1 MPRGALVIGSRT
13 HCAQLRGIRTKPLRF
28 SIMPRRSMSTPPA
41 PLAPAAPDSD
51 AHDGDDQRLGR
62 DFVQSLERGL
72 LVMRCFTPDLPDL
85 SVTEVAERT
94 NISRAAARRILFTL
108 ERLGYTGRNR
118 AGLFH
123 LEPAVLSLG
132 YGYIAGQQLPQI
144 ARPYL
149 QAIAEQLHG
158 SSSVAVLDHFDVM
171 FIARA
176 RSPSLV
182 STTVDVGSRLPAHVT
197 ALGRVLLADLPEEQI
212 DVYLEGARIQQ
223 LTEFTRVDRE
233 QIRQA
238 VFDARETRY
247 SLVDQELAIG
257 VRAIAVPIL
266 DAAGSVAA
274 SLNVS
279 VADSRPT
286 AQEVVDRCLPVLRR
300 AAAQISAALGP
311 A

>member
-1 MPRGALVIGSRT
+1 
-13 HCAQLRGIRTKPLRF
+13 
-28 SIMPRRSMSTPPA
+28 MSTSSRPA
-41 PLAPAAPDSD
+41 SAANGADTPERHDPDE
-51 AHDGDDQRLGR
+51 ARLGR

-72 LVMRCFTPDLPDL
+72 MVLRCFTPDQPDL

-94 NISRAAARRILFTL
+94 CISRAAARRILFTL

-123 LEPAVLSLG
+123 LQPAVLTLG

-149 QAIAEQLHG
+149 QAVAEQLHG
-158 SSSVAVLDHFDVM
+158 SSSLGVLDHYDVM

-182 STTVDVGSRLPAHVT
+182 STTVDIGSRLPAHVT
-197 ALGRVLLADLPEEQI
+197 ALGRVLLADLPEDQI
-212 DVYLEGARIQQ
+212 EVYLEGARVQR
-223 LTEFTRVDRE
+223 LTEFTKVDRGA
-233 QIRQA
+233 IRQA
-238 VFDARETRY
+238 VRDARDERY

-257 VRAIAVPIL
+257 VRAIAVPVY
-266 DAAGSVAA
+266 DQTGSVVA

-279 VADSRPT
+279 VADTRPT
-286 AQEVVDRCLPVLRR
+286 AEEVLERCLPVLRR
-300 AAAQISAALGP
+300 AAAQISAALGS

>member
-1 MPRGALVIGSRT
+1 
-13 HCAQLRGIRTKPLRF
+13 
-28 SIMPRRSMSTPPA
+28 MSTSSRPA
-41 PLAPAAPDSD
+41 SAANGADTPERHDPDE
-51 AHDGDDQRLGR
+51 ARLGR

-72 LVMRCFTPDLPDL
+72 MVLRCFTPDQPDL

-94 NISRAAARRILFTL
+94 SISRAAARRILFTL

-123 LEPAVLSLG
+123 LQPAVLTLG

-149 QAIAEQLHG
+149 QAVAEQLHG
-158 SSSVAVLDHFDVM
+158 SSSLGVLDHYDVM

-182 STTVDVGSRLPAHVT
+182 STTVDIGSRLPAHVT
-197 ALGRVLLADLPEEQI
+197 ALGRVLLADLPEDQI
-212 DVYLEGARIQQ
+212 EVYLEGARVQR
-223 LTEFTRVDRE
+223 LTEFTKVDRGA
-233 QIRQA
+233 IRQA
-238 VFDARETRY
+238 VRDARDERY

-257 VRAIAVPIL
+257 VRAIAVPVY
-266 DAAGSVAA
+266 DQTGSVVA

-279 VADSRPT
+279 VADTRPT
-286 AQEVVDRCLPVLRR
+286 AEEVLERCLPVLRR
-300 AAAQISAALGP
+300 AAAQISAALGS

>member
-1 MPRGALVIGSRT
+1 
-13 HCAQLRGIRTKPLRF
+13 
-28 SIMPRRSMSTPPA
+28 MSTA
-41 PLAPAAPDSD
+41 PTLSAADVTDED
-51 AHDGDDQRLGR
+51 AHLGR

-72 LVMRCFTPDLPDL
+72 LVLRCFTPDRPDL

-108 ERLGYTGRNR
+108 ERLGYTGRSR

-123 LEPAVLSLG
+123 LQPAVLALG

-144 ARPYL
+144 ARPHL
-149 QAIAEQLHG
+149 QLVAEQLHG
-158 SSSVAVLDHFDVM
+158 SSSLGIIDHYEVV

-197 ALGRVLLADLPEEQI
+197 ALGRVLLADLPDEQI
-212 DVYLEGARIQQ
+212 DVYLEGARIQR
-223 LTEFTRVDRE
+223 LTEFTKVDRE
-233 QIRQA
+233 EIRQA
-238 VFDARETRY
+238 VRDAREKRY
-247 SLVDQELAIG
+247 SMVDQELAIG
-257 VRAIAVPIL
+257 VRAVAVPVY
-266 DAAGSVAA
+266 DQSGTVAA

-286 AQEVVDRCLPVLRR
+286 ADEVLERCLPVLRR
-300 AAAQISAALGP
+300 AAAQISAALGSG
-311 A
+311 

>member
-1 MPRGALVIGSRT
+1 
-13 HCAQLRGIRTKPLRF
+13 
-28 SIMPRRSMSTPPA
+28 MSTSSRPA
-41 PLAPAAPDSD
+41 SAATGADTPERHDPDE
-51 AHDGDDQRLGR
+51 ARLGR

-72 LVMRCFTPDLPDL
+72 MVLRCFTPDQPDL

-94 NISRAAARRILFTL
+94 CISRAAARRILFTL

-123 LEPAVLSLG
+123 LQPAVLTLG

-149 QAIAEQLHG
+149 QAVAEQLHG
-158 SSSVAVLDHFDVM
+158 SSSLGVLDHYDVM

-182 STTVDVGSRLPAHVT
+182 STTVDIGSRLPAHVT
-197 ALGRVLLADLPEEQI
+197 ALGRVLLADLPEDQI
-212 DVYLEGARIQQ
+212 EVYLEGARVQR
-223 LTEFTRVDRE
+223 LTEFTKVDRGA
-233 QIRQA
+233 IRQA
-238 VFDARETRY
+238 VRDARDERY

-257 VRAIAVPIL
+257 VRAIAVPVY
-266 DAAGSVAA
+266 DQTGSVVA

-279 VADSRPT
+279 VADTRPT
-286 AQEVVDRCLPVLRR
+286 AEEVLERCLPVLRR
-300 AAAQISAALGP
+300 AAAQISAALGS

>member
-1 MPRGALVIGSRT
+1 
-13 HCAQLRGIRTKPLRF
+13 
-28 SIMPRRSMSTPPA
+28 MSTSSRPA
-41 PLAPAAPDSD
+41 SAANGADTPEHHDPDE
-51 AHDGDDQRLGR
+51 ARLGR

-72 LVMRCFTPDLPDL
+72 MVLRCFTPDQPDL

-94 NISRAAARRILFTL
+94 SISRAAARRILFTL

-123 LEPAVLSLG
+123 LQPAVLTLG

-149 QAIAEQLHG
+149 QAVAEQLHG
-158 SSSVAVLDHFDVM
+158 SSSLGVLDHYDVM

-182 STTVDVGSRLPAHVT
+182 STTVDIGSRLPAHVT
-197 ALGRVLLADLPEEQI
+197 ALGRVLLADLPEDQI
-212 DVYLEGARIQQ
+212 EVYLEGARVQR
-223 LTEFTRVDRE
+223 LTEFTKVDRGA
-233 QIRQA
+233 IRQA
-238 VFDARETRY
+238 VRDARDERY

-257 VRAIAVPIL
+257 VRAIAVPVY
-266 DAAGSVAA
+266 DQTGSVVA

-279 VADSRPT
+279 VADTRPT
-286 AQEVVDRCLPVLRR
+286 AEEVLERCLPVLRR
-300 AAAQISAALGP
+300 AAAQISAALGS